1 MRLIGILLFIATFAR
16 GAEVTRAGRWELH
29 SSFWMN
35 LHQTLMHDASTR
47 TPRDLSALPKEHQ
60 ESWTAAVSAYR
71 EAWGGKGSITFAQT
85 MMNAQD
91 DLGQIA
97 DDAVN
102 PPLAGPL
109 TAAMRGAAPVYRA
122 HWWPADDT
130 ANRFVIGYAAA
141 MLRDAGEELARA
153 HEQAYRTE
161 FPRSIRVDLTAYAVP
176 FGAYTHDL
184 PHAGPVV
191 TMSSRDAGNQGHRA
205 LETIL
210 HESSHTLVYPRY
222 GTVASA
228 IAASSKRLG
237 IDPPRD
243 LWHAILFATTS
254 ELTRRALLK
263 RGVTDFTPSS
273 VDLLTRAWP
282 QYREPIETHWMPYLS
297 GKGTLEE
304 AIDRVVAAVPR

>member
-1 MRLIGILLFIATFAR
+1 MRLIGILLLVSTFAR

-35 LHQTLMHDASTR
+35 LHQTLMHDAAAR
-47 TPRDLSALPKEHQ
+47 TSRDLSALSKEHQ
-60 ESWTAAVSAYR
+60 DAWTAAVNAYR
-71 EAWGGKGSITFAQT
+71 DAWGGRGSITFTQT
-85 MMNAQD
+85 MMSTQD
-91 DLGQIA
+91 ELGQVA
-97 DDAVN
+97 DDAAN

-109 TAAMRGAAPVYRA
+109 AAAVRGAAPVYRE

-141 MLRDAGEELARA
+141 MLRDAGDELARA

-161 FPRSIRVDLTAYAVP
+161 FPRSIRVDFAAYGGQ

-184 PHAGPVV
+184 RHTGPVV
-191 TMSSRDAGNQGHRA
+191 TITSREAGYQGHNV
-205 LETIL
+205 LEMVL
-210 HESSHTLVYPRY
+210 HESSHTLVHPRN
-222 GTVASA
+222 GTVANA

-243 LWHAILFATTS
+243 LWHAILFATSS
-254 ELTRRALLK
+254 ELTRRALQT

-273 VDLLTRAWP
+273 VDLFTRAWP

-297 GKGTLEE
+297 GQGTLEE
-304 AIDRVVAAVPR
+304 AIDGVVAAVPR